1 MSRRLGNHR
10 ARPALSEAT
19 RAKASLKTLGARLKD
34 AERIGNHALAE
45 KLRSE
50 IAWLTV
56 NSLVS

>member
-10 ARPALSEAT
+10 VRPSLSNA
-19 RAKASLKTLGARLKD
+19 AKAKAEIKSLEARRAAAIRKGD
-34 AERIGNHALAE
+34 MVVSE

-56 NSLVS
+56 NSLVP